1 MRCVKCDAVN
11 VKAATLAGAFV
22 YLRCGACA
30 EVWAVAERRRIPRHV
45 VAPNTPGSILET

>member
-1 MRCVKCDAVN
+1 VKCGATQ

-30 EVWAVAERRRIPRHV
+30 EVWAVQDRRRFPRETL
-45 VAPNTPGSILET
+45 TPARKTDLV